1 VFREQGAQVLTTL
14 VAVALA
20 FGPGGLLGFV
30 VPRGRARWAVW
41 AAAPILSLG
50 LTATAMG
57 WLAKL
62 GLPDGVAA
70 VLLVE
75 LALVAAALL
84 VSRFWPSGEQPAA
97 GTPVGVLPRRL
108 DLIAV
113 TVPALVCVGLGRSLL
128 GSFRFPPGWDGMNH
142 AYLTRNILSTGSTAI
157 SSVCVTGPPPNKV
170 SCTFYPLAADVQWAQ
185 AASFAGGHISTSMT
199 AWSVY
204 IGPVALVL
212 AVYAAV
218 RALRGT
224 PLIAAA
230 AATAPAVLGP
240 LWTVELTG
248 RITEGVGPGL
258 SVGVALLAAMALR
271 ERTARLRLAL
281 LAGLGVT
288 GILLTHTYEVL
299 FAATLALALAV
310 GLRGRFRWKPAWP
323 AAVALVAAML
333 VSVAPFLSD
342 LLGAKT
348 ERAMSPPRFPGRPWA
363 SFEYWVTDPQRYVL
377 FGYPAPGTKTNSLT
391 LVTVEIG
398 LWITIPCLLASLLC
412 FRVNGMR
419 WARPWVATWALWT
432 LVGVWTSESSSGPAQ
447 ALAGLWYGVPERLR
461 TMILPVYGVMAVAGA
476 CVIGI
481 GVRRLVERRADG
493 RPAAEPTQPE
503 PGPQS
508 RRPARPLTAAG
519 IGAVVLVTVLVGLA
533 IPRDARVPLH
543 RDLARRSP
551 PTRAYPET
559 FAWLAAHTPKDGIVA
574 ADRNVDM
581 MTWLYADYGVK
592 PLFGIPPLTHAS
604 LPNYRARWTAWRWLV
619 GKAHPAEGGCLV
631 ARLGIDYVVVGPARV
646 PGWARDWTAAGL
658 QASPNLSLVRDQ
670 SGVKVFQVTPA
681 GRACSTA

>member
-1 VFREQGAQVLTTL
+1 VQGAIREQVAQVLTTL

-30 VPRGRARWAVW
+30 VPAGRARWAVW
-41 AAAPILSLG
+41 AAAPILTLG

-57 WLAKL
+57 WLAQL
-62 GLPDGVAA
+62 GLPDGVTA
-70 VLLVE
+70 VLLGQLV
-75 LALVAAALL
+75 LVAAALL
-84 VSRFWPSGEQPAA
+84 ASRFWPTRHRPAN
-97 GTPVGVLPRRL
+97 GTPARVLPRRL

-113 TVPALVCVGLGRSLL
+113 TVPALVCVAVGRSLL
-128 GSFRFPPGWDGMNH
+128 GSFRFPPGWDAMNH

-185 AASFAGGHISTSMT
+185 AASFAGGRISTAMT
-199 AWSVY
+199 AWSVL
-204 IGPVALVL
+204 IGPLALVI

-230 AATAPAVLGP
+230 AAAAPAVLGP

-248 RITEGVGPGL
+248 RITEAVGPGL

-288 GILLTHTYEVL
+288 GVLLTHTYEVL
-299 FAATLALALAV
+299 FAATLAVALAV
-310 GLRGRFRWKPAWP
+310 GLRGRLRWKPAWP
-323 AAVALVAAML
+323 AAAALVAALL
-333 VSVAPFLSD
+333 VTVGPFLSP

-348 ERAMSPPRFPGRPWA
+348 ERAISPPRFPGHVWK
-363 SFEYWVTDPQRYVL
+363 SLEYWVTDPQRYAL
-377 FGYPAPGTKTNSLT
+377 LGYPAPGTKTNSLT
-391 LVTVEIG
+391 LVTVQIG

-412 FRVNGMR
+412 FRVRGLR

-432 LVGVWTSESSSGPAQ
+432 LIGVWTSESNSGPAQ
-447 ALAGLWYGVPERLR
+447 ALAGLWYGLPERLR

-481 GVRRLVERRADG
+481 GVRTLFERRAD
-493 RPAAEPTQPE
+493 RRSAAAPPPPTH
-503 PGPQS
+503 
-508 RRPARPLTAAG
+508 PARTRPHLAAG
-519 IGAVVLVTVLVGLA
+519 VGAAVLVAALVALA

-543 RDLARRSP
+543 LDLARRSP
-551 PTRAYPET
+551 PTRAYPDT
-559 FAWLAAHTPKDGIVA
+559 FAWLAAHTPKDALVA

-581 MTWLYADYGVK
+581 MTWLYPDYGVK
-592 PLFGIPPLTHAS
+592 PLFGIPPLTPAS
-604 LPNYRARWTAWRWLV
+604 LPNYNARWTAWRWLI
-619 GKAHPAEGGCLV
+619 GKQRTAGAGCLV
-631 ARLGIDYVVVGPARV
+631 AQLRIDYLVVGPARV
-646 PGWARDWTAAGL
+646 PGWARDWTAAEL
-658 QASPNLSLVRDQ
+658 RASRNLRLVRAQ
-670 SGVKVFQVTPA
+670 GGVKVYQVTPT
-681 GRACSTA
+681 GRACSSS

>member
-1 VFREQGAQVLTTL
+1 VLTTL

-30 VPRGRARWAVW
+30 VPAGRARWAVW

-57 WLAKL
+57 WLAQL
-62 GLPDGVAA
+62 GLPDGIAA
-70 VLLVE
+70 VLLGE
-75 LALVAAALL
+75 LVLVAAALL
-84 VSRFWPSGEQPAA
+84 ASRFWPARHRSGA
-97 GTPVGVLPRRL
+97 GTPTRTLMPRRL

-128 GSFRFPPGWDGMNH
+128 GSFRYPPGWDAMNH
-142 AYLTRNILSTGSTAI
+142 AYLTRNILATGRTGI

-185 AASFAGGHISTSMT
+185 AATFAGGHISTAMT
-199 AWSVY
+199 AWSVL
-204 IGPVALVL
+204 IGPLALVI

-230 AATAPAVLGP
+230 AAAAPAVLGP

-288 GILLTHTYEVL
+288 GVLLTHTYEVL
-299 FAATLALALAV
+299 FAATLALALAA
-310 GLRGRFRWKPAWP
+310 GLRGRLRWKPAWP

-333 VSVAPFLSD
+333 VTLGPFLSA

-348 ERAMSPPRFPGRPWA
+348 ERSMAPPRFPGHPFK

-377 FGYPAPGTKTNSLT
+377 FGYPAPGTKTNSLA

-398 LWITIPCLLASLLC
+398 LWITIPCLVASLFC
-412 FRVNGMR
+412 FRVRGLR

-432 LVGVWTSESSSGPAQ
+432 LIGVWTSESTSGPAQ
-447 ALAGLWYGVPERLR
+447 ALAGLWYGLPERLR
-461 TMILPVYGVMAVAGA
+461 SMILPVYGVMAVAGA

-481 GVRRLVERRADG
+481 GVRRLADRRTERRTES
-493 RPAAEPTQPE
+493 RSAAAPTQPTQ
-503 PGPQS
+503 PT
-508 RRPARPLTAAG
+508 RPARTRPQLAAG
-519 IGAVVLVTVLVGLA
+519 IGAAVLVATLVVLA
-533 IPRDARVPLH
+533 IPRDARLPLH
-543 RDLARRSP
+543 LDLARRSP
-551 PTRAYPET
+551 PTRAYPDT
-559 FAWLAAHTPKDGIVA
+559 FAWLAAHTPKGAIVA

-604 LPNYRARWTAWRWLV
+604 LPNYDARWTAWRWLV
-619 GKAHPAEGGCLV
+619 GRPRSAGGGCLV
-631 ARLGIDYVVVGPARV
+631 AQLGIDYLVVGPARV
-646 PGWARDWTAAGL
+646 PGWARDWTAAQL
-658 QASPNLSLVRDQ
+658 RVSRNLSLVRDQ
-670 SGVKVFQVTPA
+670 GGVKVYQVTPT
-681 GRACSTA
+681 GRACSSS